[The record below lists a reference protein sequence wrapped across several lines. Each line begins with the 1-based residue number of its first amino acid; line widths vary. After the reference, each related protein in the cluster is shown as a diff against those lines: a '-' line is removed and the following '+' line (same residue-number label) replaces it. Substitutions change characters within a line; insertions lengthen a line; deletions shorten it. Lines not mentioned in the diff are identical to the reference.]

1 MSIKQIKI
9 NADDITLGM
18 YVSCLDRPWSQTPFP
33 IQGLLVQGPKEISA
47 LRAYCDYVY
56 IDVTKGRSPIVGTTS
71 PVLQKVSAGKE
82 APLFKG
88 NKPGLTE
95 NHEVTPIVV
104 RREVYQQ
111 VVPLTKEVE
120 HAEKA
125 LLQLRGQFTLAAKQV
140 AKGKDFDYQGLKD
153 SVADM
158 VNSVVRCPDAFT
170 WLLRLR
176 LKDQQTHDH
185 SLRSAL
191 WAVQFARY
199 VGMPKDEMSILCL
212 GTLLKDIGKV
222 KLSNSL
228 LRKKIRNEEDMT
240 EYQQFVSYGVDML
253 RASNNVEPRVVSI
266 VRYHCERHDGSGFP
280 EGLNGG
286 KIPLL
291 ARIAGIAST
300 YDAIS
305 NPRESADP
313 VAASR
318 AVSLLYN
325 MRDKKFQEDLVVQ
338 FIQSVGLYP
347 TGTLVEL
354 TTGDVGLVVEQ
365 HHDSRLTPI
374 VAVLDQDKALIS
386 GEYILL
392 DMKDEEASR
401 KALISSGRT
410 KAKSVAKLAIARDL
424 EPTGYDVD
432 LSSVSSVF
440 MKNNSKVLQDV
451 LMNEADKEAPHQK
464 EGSSFFGSLK
474 AHFRR

>member
-1 MSIKQIKI
+1 MSIKQVKI

-56 IDVTKGRSPIVGTTS
+56 IDITKGRSPIAGTASQVPQQVSGGKSS
-71 PVLQKVSAGKE
+71 PQFTGNQSA
-82 APLFKG
+82 
-88 NKPGLTE
+88 LTE
-95 NHEVTPIVV
+95 HHEVTPIVV

-125 LLQLRGQFTLAAKQV
+125 LLQLRGQFTLAAKQI

-185 SLRSAL
+185 SMRSAL

-199 VGMPKDEMSILCL
+199 IGMPKDEMSILCL

-240 EYQQFVSYGVDML
+240 EYQQFVPYGVDML
-253 RASNNVEPRVVSI
+253 RASNNVEPRVVSV

-280 EGLNGG
+280 EGLSGG

-374 VAVLDQDKALIS
+374 VAVLDQEKALIS
-386 GEYILL
+386 GEYTLL

-440 MKNNSKVLQDV
+440 MKNNSKVLQDA
-451 LMNEADKEAPHQK
+451 LTNEIEKEASHQK

>member
-1 MSIKQIKI
+1 MSIKQVKIKS
-9 NADDITLGM
+9 DDIALGM
-18 YVSCLDRPWSQTPFP
+18 FVSCLDRPWSQTPFP
-33 IQGLLVQGPKEISA
+33 IQGLLVRGPKEISA

-56 IDVTKGRSPIVGTTS
+56 IDNTKGRSPITGT
-71 PVLQKVSAGKE
+71 VSSACKSGTGGKNS
-82 APLFKG
+82 PLFTG
-88 NKPGLTE
+88 NQAGLSE
-95 NHEVTPIVV
+95 YHEVTPIVV

-111 VVPLTKEVE
+111 VVPLIKEVE
-120 HAEKA
+120 SAEKA
-125 LLQLRGQFTLAAKQV
+125 LLQLRGQFTLAAKQI
-140 AKGKDFDYQGLKD
+140 AKGKDFDYRSLKD

-199 VGMPKDEMSILCL
+199 IGMPKDEMSILCL

-228 LRKKIRNEEDMT
+228 LRQKIRNEEDMT
-240 EYQQFVSYGVDML
+240 EYQQFVPYGVDML
-253 RASNNVEPRVVSI
+253 RSSSNVEPRMVSV

-280 EGLNGG
+280 EGLSGG

-325 MRDKKFQEDLVVQ
+325 MRDKKFQEDLVVR

-354 TTGDVGLVVEQ
+354 TTGDLGIVVEQ

-374 VAVLDQDKALIS
+374 VAVLDQENALIS
-386 GEYILL
+386 GGYTLL
-392 DMKDEEASR
+392 DMKDEQASR
-401 KALISSGRT
+401 KILIDSGRS

-424 EPTGYDVD
+424 EPSGYDVD
-432 LSSVSSVF
+432 LSSVSSIF
-440 MKNNSKVLQDV
+440 MKNSSNVLRDA
-451 LMNEADKEAPHQK
+451 LANDAENESSHQK
-464 EGSSFFGSLK
+464 EGRGFFVSLK
-474 AHFRR
+474 AHFGR

>member
-1 MSIKQIKI
+1 MSIKQVKI

-18 YVSCLDRPWSQTPFP
+18 FVSCLDRPWSQTPFP

-47 LRAYCDYVY
+47 LRSYCDYVY
-56 IDVTKGRSPIVGTTS
+56 IDITKGRSPITGTAS
-71 PVLQKVSAGKE
+71 SASKLGAAGKNS
-82 APLFKG
+82 PLFTG
-88 NKPGLTE
+88 NQAGLSE
-95 NHEVTPIVV
+95 YHEVTPIVV
-104 RREVYQQ
+104 RRDVYQQ
-111 VVPLTKEVE
+111 VVPLTREVE

-125 LLQLRGQFTLAAKQV
+125 LLQLRGQFTLAAKQI
-140 AKGKDFDYQGLKD
+140 AKGKDFNYRGLKD

-199 VGMPKDEMSILCL
+199 IGMSKDEMSILCL

-228 LRKKIRNEEDMT
+228 LRQKIRSEDDMA
-240 EYQQFVSYGVDML
+240 EYQQFVPYGVDML
-253 RASNNVEPRVVSI
+253 RSSSNVEPRVVSV

-280 EGLNGG
+280 EGLSGG

-354 TTGDVGLVVEQ
+354 TTGDVGIVVEQ

-374 VAVLDQDKALIS
+374 VAVLDQEKALIS
-386 GEYILL
+386 GEYTLL

-401 KALISSGRT
+401 QALINSGRK

-424 EPTGYDVD
+424 EPSGYDVD

-440 MKNNSKVLQDV
+440 MKNSSEVLRAALANDV
-451 LMNEADKEAPHQK
+451 EKESSHQK
-464 EGSSFFGSLK
+464 ESRGFFASLK
-474 AHFRR
+474 AHFRH

>member
-1 MSIKQIKI
+1 MSIKQVKI

-18 YVSCLDRPWSQTPFP
+18 FVSCLDRPWSQTPFP

-47 LRAYCDYVY
+47 LRSYCDYVY
-56 IDVTKGRSPIVGTTS
+56 IDITKGRSPITGAISPTYHSGTGS
-71 PVLQKVSAGKE
+71 KNHSILSSHK
-82 APLFKG
+82 KG
-88 NKPGLTE
+88 LDE
-95 NHEVTPIVV
+95 HHEVTPIVV
-104 RREVYQQ
+104 QREVYQQ
-111 VVPLTKEVE
+111 VVPLVKEVE

-125 LLQLRGQFTLAAKQV
+125 LLHLRGKFTLAVKQI
-140 AKGKDFDYQGLKD
+140 AKGKDFDYLGLKD
-153 SVADM
+153 SIADM

-176 LKDQQTHDH
+176 LKDQQTNDH
-185 SLRSAL
+185 SMRSAL

-199 VGMPKDEMSILCL
+199 IGMPKDEMSVLCL

-228 LRKKIRNEEDMT
+228 LRKKIRSKEEMA
-240 EYQQFVSYGVDML
+240 EYQQFVANGVDML
-253 RASNNVEPRVVSI
+253 RASSKVEPRVVSV

-280 EGLNGG
+280 VGLSGG

-305 NPRESADP
+305 NPRESVDP
-313 VAASR
+313 VASSR

-354 TTGDVGLVVEQ
+354 TTGDVGVVVEQ

-374 VAVLDQDKALIS
+374 VAVLDQEKGLIS
-386 GEYILL
+386 GEYTLL
-392 DMKDEEASR
+392 DLKDEEASR
-401 KALISSGRT
+401 KTLVSAGRT

-424 EPTGYDVD
+424 ESSGYDVD

-440 MKNNSKVLQDV
+440 MKNSRKILESTLSNDLEKERGHQGKSSGFF
-451 LMNEADKEAPHQK
+451 ADLRE
-464 EGSSFFGSLK
+464 
-474 AHFRR
+474 HFRH

>member
-1 MSIKQIKI
+1 MSIKQVKI
-9 NADDITLGM
+9 NTDDITLGM
-18 YVSCLDRPWSQTPFP
+18 FVSCLDRPWSQTPFP

-56 IDVTKGRSPIVGTTS
+56 IDITKGRSPITGTAS
-71 PVLQKVSAGKE
+71 SV
-82 APLFKG
+82 
-88 NKPGLTE
+88 NKPGTGGKNSPLFTGNQAGLSE
-95 NHEVTPIVV
+95 YHEVTPIVV

-111 VVPLTKEVE
+111 VVPLTREVE

-125 LLQLRGQFTLAAKQV
+125 LLQLRGQFTLAAKQI

-199 VGMPKDEMSILCL
+199 IGMPKDEMSILCL

-228 LRKKIRNEEDMT
+228 LRQKIRNEDDMA
-240 EYQQFVSYGVDML
+240 EYQQFVPYGVDML
-253 RASNNVEPRVVSI
+253 RSSSNVEPRVVSV

-280 EGLNGG
+280 EGLSGG

-354 TTGDVGLVVEQ
+354 TTGDVGIVVEQ

-374 VAVLDQDKALIS
+374 VAVLDQEKALIS
-386 GEYILL
+386 GEYTLL
-392 DMKDEEASR
+392 DLKDEEASR
-401 KALISSGRT
+401 KTLIDSGRS

-424 EPTGYDVD
+424 EPSGYDVD

-440 MKNNSKVLQDV
+440 MKNSSNVLRDALANKV
-451 LMNEADKEAPHQK
+451 EKESSHQK
-464 EGSSFFGSLK
+464 EGKGFFASLK
-474 AHFRR
+474 AHFRH

>member
-1 MSIKQIKI
+1 MSIKQVKI

-18 YVSCLDRPWSQTPFP
+18 FVSCLDRPWSQTPFP

-56 IDVTKGRSPIVGTTS
+56 IDITKGRSPITGTAS
-71 PVLQKVSAGKE
+71 SASKLGAGGKNS
-82 APLFKG
+82 PLFTG
-88 NKPGLTE
+88 NQAGLSE
-95 NHEVTPIVV
+95 YHEVTPIVV

-111 VVPLTKEVE
+111 VVPLAREVE

-125 LLQLRGQFTLAAKQV
+125 LLQLRGQFTLAVKQI

-185 SLRSAL
+185 SMRSAL

-199 VGMPKDEMSILCL
+199 IGMPKDEMSILCL

-228 LRKKIRNEEDMT
+228 LRQKIRNEDDMV
-240 EYQQFVSYGVDML
+240 EYQQFVPYGVDML
-253 RASNNVEPRVVSI
+253 RSSSNVEPRVVSV

-280 EGLNGG
+280 EGLSGG

-354 TTGDVGLVVEQ
+354 TTGDVGIVVEQ

-374 VAVLDQDKALIS
+374 VAVFDQEKALIS
-386 GEYILL
+386 DEYTLL

-401 KALISSGRT
+401 KTLIDSGRG

-424 EPTGYDVD
+424 EPSGYDVD

-440 MKNNSKVLQDV
+440 MKNSSNVLRDA
-451 LMNEADKEAPHQK
+451 LANEVEKESSHQK
-464 EGSSFFGSLK
+464 EGRGFFASLK
-474 AHFRR
+474 AHFRY

>member
-1 MSIKQIKI
+1 MSIKQVKI

-18 YVSCLDRPWSQTPFP
+18 FVSCLDRPWSQTPFP

-47 LRAYCDYVY
+47 LRSYCDYVY
-56 IDVTKGRSPIVGTTS
+56 IDITKGRSPITGTAS
-71 PVLQKVSAGKE
+71 SASKLGAAGKNS
-82 APLFKG
+82 PLFTG
-88 NKPGLTE
+88 NQAGLSE
-95 NHEVTPIVV
+95 YHEVTPIVV

-111 VVPLTKEVE
+111 VVPLTREVE

-125 LLQLRGQFTLAAKQV
+125 LLQLRGQFTLAAKQI
-140 AKGKDFDYQGLKD
+140 AKGKDFNYRGLKD

-199 VGMPKDEMSILCL
+199 IGMSKDEMSILCL

-222 KLSNSL
+222 KLPNSL
-228 LRKKIRNEEDMT
+228 LRQKIRNEGDMA
-240 EYQQFVSYGVDML
+240 EYQQFVPYGVDML
-253 RASNNVEPRVVSI
+253 RSSSNVEPRVVSV

-280 EGLNGG
+280 EGLSGG

-305 NPRESADP
+305 NPRESAEP

-354 TTGDVGLVVEQ
+354 TTGDVGIVVEQ

-374 VAVLDQDKALIS
+374 VAVLDQEKALIS
-386 GEYILL
+386 GEYTLL

-401 KALISSGRT
+401 QALINSGRK

-424 EPTGYDVD
+424 EPSGYDVD

-440 MKNNSKVLQDV
+440 MKNSSEVLRAALANDV
-451 LMNEADKEAPHQK
+451 EKESSHQK
-464 EGSSFFGSLK
+464 ESRGFFASLK
-474 AHFRR
+474 AHFRH